1 MAGLS
6 RTGGVLV
13 TQQQIGEEQMAEV
26 KSYFVVDSDG
36 IRLGPYTD
44 LDEAVDAGC
53 AGEYAGRI
61 NSEWSIE
68 E

>member
-1 MAGLS
+1 M
-6 RTGGVLV
+6 
-13 TQQQIGEEQMAEV
+13 TQHQIGDKQMAEV
-26 KSYFVVDSDG
+26 KLYFVVDSDG

-53 AGEYAGRI
+53 AGEYDGRI

>member
-1 MAGLS
+1 M
-6 RTGGVLV
+6 
-13 TQQQIGEEQMAEV
+13 TQHQIGDKQMAEV
-26 KSYFVVDSDG
+26 KLYFVVDSDG